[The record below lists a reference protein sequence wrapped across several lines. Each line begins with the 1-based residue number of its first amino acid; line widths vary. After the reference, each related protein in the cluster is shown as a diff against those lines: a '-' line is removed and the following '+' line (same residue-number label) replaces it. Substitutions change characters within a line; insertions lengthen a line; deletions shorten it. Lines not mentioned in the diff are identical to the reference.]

1 MPGKMREPS
10 VRYYNWGDR
19 ASRVHDDGTGTETAD
34 FYQSDTGFVPMPA
47 EMLSDAI
54 PISREEYDELL
65 RTEPER
71 RERERVAALTDD
83 SPIVETLYFRW
94 DGDACR
100 LHKHQNGRETA
111 DLYRGGLGLVPINSV
126 EWEWGVPISFEQYQD
141 LVEEEIEV
149 RKNGS
154 VYYPD

>member
-1 MPGKMREPS
+1 MTNPTPNSPS

-19 ASRVHDDGTGTETAD
+19 ASRVHDDGTGALTAD
-34 FYQSDTGFVPMPA
+34 FYQSDMGFVSFDCEILFSEA
-47 EMLSDAI
+47 K
-54 PISREEYDELL
+54 PISREEYQELL

-83 SPIVETLYFRW
+83 SPIIQTLYFRW

-111 DLYRGGLGLVPINSV
+111 DLYRGGGV
-126 EWEWGVPISFEQYQD
+126 GYVPISSAEWGWGVAVSEQQYQR
-141 LVEEEIEV
+141 LVMEEDEYRREA
-149 RKNGS
+149 
-154 VYYPD
+154 